1 MKFLKKNILKKEL
14 NVTNGLLVGVCITML
29 TYFWGIDVYAASQGL
44 ITAGVAKF
52 IEQDSS
58 DVTIGEDVESEEINE
73 KSVSAPE
80 VEETESQETIAG
92 YTNLGIAN
100 VENHLNVREEPLEDG
115 KLVGKMTK
123 NAGCEILSVDGD
135 WAKIKSGKVEG
146 YVNTEFLYMGEEAK
160 EKAAECIRS
169 MATVNTTTLFVRE
182 QPSTDSS
189 VITMVPLGEELEVVE
204 DSEEWC
210 KIEIDDEEGY
220 INKEYVDIAEELDKA
235 VTLEELRYGE
245 GVSDVRI
252 SMVAF
257 AKQFLGNSYVWG
269 GTSLTNG
276 TDCSGFTMGV
286 YKEFGISLPRV
297 SRSQATV
304 GTKISASELK
314 PGDLVFYGKG
324 GTINHVALYIGNG
337 QVIHASSRKT
347 GIKISN
353 VYYRTPLAIRRI
365 IND

>member
-1 MKFLKKNILKKEL
+1 MKFVKKNILKKKFR
-14 NVTNGLLVGVCITML
+14 VTNGVLVGVCFILL
-29 TYFWGIDVYAASQGL
+29 TYFGRINVYAASQGL

-52 IEQDSS
+52 IEQDTA
-58 DVTIGEDVESEEINE
+58 DITIGEDVESEEINE

-80 VEETESQETIAG
+80 VEKKEEIIAG

-100 VENHLNVREEPLEDG
+100 VENHLNVREEPLEDA
-115 KLVGKMTK
+115 KLIGKMTK
-123 NAGCEILSVDGD
+123 NAGCEILSVDGN

-146 YVNTEFLYMGEEAK
+146 YVNTDFLFMGEEAK
-160 EKAAECIRS
+160 EKAAECIRL

-189 VITMVPLGEELEVVE
+189 VITMVPIDEELEVIE
-204 DSEEWC
+204 ETEEWC
-210 KIEIDDEEGY
+210 KIELDNEEGY

-252 SMVAF
+252 AMVAF
-257 AKQFLGNSYVWG
+257 AKQFLGNRYVWG

-286 YKEFGISLPRV
+286 YKEYGISLPRV

-304 GTKISASELK
+304 GSKISASEMK

-324 GTINHVALYIGNG
+324 GTINHVAIYIGNG
-337 QVIHASSRKT
+337 QVIHASSPKT

-353 VYYRTPLAIRRI
+353 VYYRTPLVIRRI